1 MATKKLPKK
10 KYANIEVWGI
20 DSVTGD
26 SDGTSKFTVQLR
38 GRSKNSNQDFQI
50 IMLVDYYSLRLIND
64 KVKKIIQNRVNFQ
77 SIQLK
82 IINQ

>member
-38 GRSKNSNQDFQI
+38 GRSKNSEQDFQI
-50 IMLVDYYSLRLIND
+50 ILLMDYYSLSAISD
-64 KVKKIIQNRVNFQ
+64 KVKTIIQKRVEFQ
-77 SIQLK
+77 TNALK
-82 IINQ
+82 NISQ